1 MAGCCA
7 LRDGWN
13 GRSPTDMTFDGATC
27 LAPHAPRLVLKR
39 ERLMNFALSDEHL
52 AIQEMAMNFAK
63 ERLAPHA
70 GAWDENS
77 HFPIDVIRETAALG
91 MATIY
96 VPSDIGGSGL
106 SRLDGAI
113 IMEALAYG
121 CPSISAY
128 ISIHNMVAWMVGK
141 YGTKTQID
149 AWMPKLASMDWLA
162 SYCLTEPGA
171 GSDAAALKT
180 SAKKDGTDY
189 ILNGTKQFISGA
201 GATDF
206 YFVFAR
212 TGGGGADGVSA
223 FVIMKDTPGL
233 SFGSNERKMGW
244 NAQPTRQVIMENCR
258 VPAANL
264 VGGVEGKG
272 FRFAMSGL
280 DGGRINIGACS
291 LGPAAFAIDKARN
304 YMFERKAFGKNL
316 ADFQALQFKLAD
328 MATNLEAARLMIYRA
343 ADALDRADPQASMYS
358 AMGKRYATDLGFDIV
373 NEALQIHGGYG
384 YLRDYGLEKLVRD
397 LRVHQILEG
406 TNEIMRVVI
415 SRKLLGGNRA

>member
-1 MAGCCA
+1 M
-7 LRDGWN
+7 
-13 GRSPTDMTFDGATC
+13 
-27 LAPHAPRLVLKR
+27 H
-39 ERLMNFALSDEHL
+39 FALTEEQL
-52 AIQEMAMNFAK
+52 AIQDMALTFAK

-70 GAWDENS
+70 LEWDETA
-77 HFPIDVIRETAALG
+77 HFPVDVIRESAALG

-96 VPSDIGGSGL
+96 VPAEKGGSGL
-106 SRLDGAI
+106 SRLDGAL

-141 YGTKTQID
+141 YGTEQQNA
-149 AWMPKLASMDWLA
+149 AWMPKLASMEQLA
-162 SYCLTEPGA
+162 SYCLTEPGS
-171 GSDAAALKT
+171 GSDAQAMKT
-180 SAKKDGTDY
+180 TAKKHGDHY

-212 TGGGGADGVSA
+212 TGGEGSDGISA
-223 FVIMKDTPGL
+223 FVIEKGTPGL
-233 SFGSNERKMGW
+233 SFGANEKKMGW
-244 NAQPTRQVIMENCR
+244 NAQPTRQVILQDCK
-258 VPAANL
+258 VPAFNL
-264 VGGVEGKG
+264 VGGVEGRG
-272 FRFAMSGL
+272 FKFAMSGL

-291 LGPAAFAIDKARN
+291 LGPAAFAIDKARD
-304 YMFERKAFGKNL
+304 YMFERKAFGQNL
-316 ADFQALQFKLAD
+316 ANFQVLQFKIAD
-328 MATNLEAARLMIYRA
+328 MATNLEAGRMMIYRA

-358 AMGKRYATDLGFDIV
+358 AMGKRFATDYGFDIV

-384 YLRDYGLEKLVRD
+384 YLKDYGMEKLVRD

-415 SRKLLGGNRA
+415 SRKVLGGNRGV